1 MLCSCRRRP
10 PSVSPSRP
18 RAKAL
23 SRAFDDALVAV
34 GGSTPTWLVLQAVMS
49 TEVATQGELATAVGV
64 RQPTLTHHLD
74 GLERAGLV
82 TRSRDPG
89 NRRVQRIAVTEAG
102 EQLFLRLR
110 RAAAAFE
117 GRLRAGLDDDDV
129 AALRRLLAQL
139 EENAQPD

>member
-1 MLCSCRRRP
+1 MPSSDRP
-10 PSVSPSRP
+10 IGLAVSAT
-18 RAKAL
+18 AKAL
-23 SRAFDDALVAV
+23 SRAFDDALAAV

-49 TEVATQGELATAVGV
+49 TEVATQGELAAAVGV

-82 TRSRDPG
+82 TRTRDPG
-89 NRRVQRIAVTEAG
+89 NRRVQLIAVTEAG
-102 EQLFLRLR
+102 EALFLRLR
-110 RAAAAFE
+110 RAAGAFD

-139 EENAQPD
+139 EENARPD